1 MMENT
6 LISVI
11 MSTYNE
17 SEEELKSSIYSVL
30 NQTYSNLEFIIIND
44 NPQNNILAKILA
56 SIKDSRVRIFNNPE
70 NLGLVYSLN
79 RAWKLAS
86 GDIIARMDAD
96 DVCIPTRL
104 EKQLNFMQENNYDL
118 IGCNVRIVDETGNI
132 IQDNI
137 YFPSSERK
145 IKRCIY
151 WYNCIAHPTWILKK
165 SLYEELDGYRD
176 ILYCEDYDF
185 VLRAIESGYKVGNM
199 PDIGLIYRMRGNSI
213 SNTNN
218 YDQYLLSHYLAQ
230 HKKKILKLNE
240 NRIKMFYTSQKFEN
254 KRKKYILY
262 CENKQQFK
270 QNKFNLKVL
279 IHILSNPY
287 LYINILETYI
297 WNKRKK

>member
-137 YFPSSERK
+137 YFPSS
-145 IKRCIY
+145 
-151 WYNCIAHPTWILKK
+151 
-165 SLYEELDGYRD
+165 
-176 ILYCEDYDF
+176 
-185 VLRAIESGYKVGNM
+185 
-199 PDIGLIYRMRGNSI
+199 
-213 SNTNN
+213 
-218 YDQYLLSHYLAQ
+218 
-230 HKKKILKLNE
+230 
-240 NRIKMFYTSQKFEN
+240 
-254 KRKKYILY
+254 
-262 CENKQQFK
+262 
-270 QNKFNLKVL
+270 
-279 IHILSNPY
+279 
-287 LYINILETYI
+287 
-297 WNKRKK
+297 